1 MEYMGKSEARA
12 RKESDTKMLTGQDY
26 ANPLFVILSKFN
38 TAFDKGNAM
47 KKEGYYSIWNG
58 RFDDN
63 FSQAYTKQMTDVWTK
78 NGRIRIHSRMFSF

>member
-1 MEYMGKSEARA
+1 
-12 RKESDTKMLTGQDY
+12 MLTGQDY

-78 NGRIRIHSRMFSF
+78 KWTDKDSFKNVFILMKKLTI